1 MARVPDVAPAEMT
14 AEQKRVCQEIAGARS
29 GVVRGPF
36 AIWLRNP
43 DSQTMP
49 ISSATHSG
57 NRQARQAAVRAHGVS
72 RRTPLVRAV
81 RMVRARKKWARGGAD
96 TGSCRGNP
104 HSLRAEIYA

>member
-57 NRQARQAAVRAHGVS
+57 
-72 RRTPLVRAV
+72 
-81 RMVRARKKWARGGAD
+81 
-96 TGSCRGNP
+96 
-104 HSLRAEIYA
+104 